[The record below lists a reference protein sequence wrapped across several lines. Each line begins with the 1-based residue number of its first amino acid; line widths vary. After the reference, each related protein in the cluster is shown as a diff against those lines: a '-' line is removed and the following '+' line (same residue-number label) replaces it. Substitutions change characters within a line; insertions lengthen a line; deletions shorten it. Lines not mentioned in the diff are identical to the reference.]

1 MRRWVCSGRPAS
13 VSSGFAKTWATFGG
27 NAGAPG
33 EDSGAERGTTPKVG
47 RWPRTT
53 PGSSVGGARE
63 RYPRRR
69 SSAPHL
75 RGRER
80 GGRGMMSATRTRP
93 RRWKKRTGER
103 DGNARGVGG
112 GTNPGCAASSSS
124 YIASGGR
131 EAPPHA
137 RGARAKPLPAAV
149 NTSRKSRDGAA
160 GPYWYVRLEIKFQS
174 RRVSYSSS
182 R

>member
-1 MRRWVCSGRPAS
+1 MGV
-13 VSSGFAKTWATFGG
+13 
-27 NAGAPG
+27 PG
-33 EDSGAERGTTPKVG
+33 ETRECLERIRQNLGDVRGERGRAGGGLGSGERRDAEGGKVAANDAEVLG
-47 RWPRTT
+47 RRCARTISEET
-53 PGSSVGGARE
+53 LVRAPPARSGE
-63 RYPRRR
+63 
-69 SSAPHL
+69 
-75 RGRER
+75 

-93 RRWKKRTGER
+93 RRWEKRTGER

-124 YIASGGR
+124 YIASGRR

-160 GPYWYVRLEIKFQS
+160 GHDVRLEIKFQS